1 MAATSKALQNP
12 TVRKVAKFGIVHV
25 LRGDSKSAPFWMRW
39 GLARAQAARHM
50 KRLVRGTAVV
60 WPESGRAITI
70 GRDMPRPATGQVLIR
85 TSVSAVSPGTERA
98 FFLRMRHTSPSFPSF
113 PGYSLAGEVV
123 AASAGLPYRP
133 GDLVAAP
140 ASHASLV
147 LVDAGQV
154 YPVPAGVD
162 AETAAFVQLGVIAIN
177 ALEQAHV
184 GAGDTVVVL
193 GHGIIGQLLVQ
204 LAKAAGAASVISVA
218 RSDRRVSAALS
229 ASTEQVVI
237 VERDGSDP
245 LKDADAAVVFDATGH
260 PDALSLAGLA
270 VREGGEI
277 VIAGSPREPSE
288 ETDLGFLAD
297 KRVTLVGAHAGRLLQ
312 PGNEEWTA
320 RAGAY
325 AERFF
330 ALAAAGDLEVGS
342 MISDR
347 IHPWEADRF
356 YRRLAH
362 ADDATVAA
370 VFCWE
375 RLSARDRMRKVS
387 YVTRPDLLSITEAR
401 KMGATG

>member
-1 MAATSKALQNP
+1 MATTSKALQNP

-70 GRDMPRPATGQVLIR
+70 GRDLPRPASGQVLIR
-85 TSVSAVSPGTERA
+85 TLVSAVSPGTERA
-98 FFLRMRHTSPSFPSF
+98 FFLRMRHTSSSFPSF
-113 PGYSLAGEVV
+113 PGYSLVGEVI
-123 AASAGLPYRP
+123 SAGSDVPYRP
-133 GDLVAAP
+133 GDVVAAP

-147 LVDAGQV
+147 LVDADQV

-162 AETAAFVQLGVIAIN
+162 AETAAFVQLGIIAIN
-177 ALEQAHV
+177 ALEQARV

-204 LAKAAGAASVISVA
+204 LAKAAGAAPVISVA
-218 RSDRRVSAALS
+218 RSDRRVSSALS
-229 ASTEQVVI
+229 ASAQQVVI
-237 VERDGSDP
+237 LERDGSEQ
-245 LKDADAAVVFDATGH
+245 LENAGASVVFDATGH
-260 PDALSLAGLA
+260 PDALSLAALA

-277 VIAGSPREPSE
+277 VIAGSPREASE
-288 ETDLGFLAD
+288 ETDMGALAD

-312 PGNEEWTA
+312 PGSAEWTA
-320 RAGAY
+320 RANAY

-330 ALAAAGDLEVGS
+330 ALAAAGDLEMGS

-356 YRRLAH
+356 YRRLAR

-387 YVTRPDLLSITEAR
+387 YASRPDLLSLTGAR
-401 KMGATG
+401 KMGAAG